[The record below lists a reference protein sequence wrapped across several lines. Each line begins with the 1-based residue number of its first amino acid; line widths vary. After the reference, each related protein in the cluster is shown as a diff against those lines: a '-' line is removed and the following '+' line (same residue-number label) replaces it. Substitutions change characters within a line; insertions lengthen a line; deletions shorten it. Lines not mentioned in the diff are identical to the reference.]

1 MLRSRSDAGSR
12 PRRTIFVMQALPT
25 RTTTAELLES
35 YGGVLLDIFGVLV
48 DAGGVLPGAVEL
60 LGEITRRGTPYALV
74 TNDASRTVAT
84 YVRHLSGLGLFVD
97 PDRLVTSGSL
107 IPSYLASRSLKGSRV
122 VVLGTPDSAEYV
134 RAGGGNVVPLRPGV
148 ELDVLA
154 VCDDAGEEFLA
165 PVEWAL
171 SAVMRALQANRRP
184 VLLLPN
190 PDIVYPKGA
199 GELGLTAGA
208 IALMI
213 EGALAQRF
221 PRERLVFDRLGKP
234 ERHLFEEAARRL
246 GLRSEHLVM
255 IGDQLSTDIAGAI
268 AAGCDAALLLGG
280 AAWDETSDVTPTW
293 LLESLWP

>member
-1 MLRSRSDAGSR
+1 MTAT
-12 PRRTIFVMQALPT
+12 RRTILVVQTLPT
-25 RTTTAELLES
+25 RTTTAELLENCR
-35 YGGVLLDIFGVLV
+35 GVLLDIFGVLI

-60 LGEITRRGTPYALV
+60 LAEIRRRGTPYALV

-84 YVRHLSGLGLFVD
+84 YVHHLSALGIFVD
-97 PDRLVTSGSL
+97 PARLVTSGSL
-107 IPSYLASRSLKGSRV
+107 IPSYFASRALQGARV
-122 VVLGTPDSAEYV
+122 AVLGTHDSAEYV
-134 RAGGGNVVPLRPGV
+134 RVAGGNVVPLKPGV

-171 SAVMRALQANRRP
+171 SAVVRALQANRRP
-184 VLLLPN
+184 TLLLPN
-190 PDIVYPKGA
+190 PDLVYPKGA

-221 PRERLVFDRLGKP
+221 PREQLVFDRLGKP

-246 GLRSEHLVM
+246 GLRPEGLVM

-268 AAGCDAALLLGG
+268 AAGCDSALLLGDSI
-280 AAWDETSDVTPTW
+280 WDPTSAVMPTW